1 NMDLI
6 LGLPGETE
14 ADILKTL
21 QEVKKYDMENLTI
34 HSLALKKASTLF
46 KDEDGKITDLERGHI
61 ELGIKN
67 LIAEKKLEPYYM
79 YRQKNSAH
87 WGENIGYSKEGF
99 ESIFNIE
106 MIEENQST
114 IGLGGGAITKK
125 ITEIDEFKDSIKRIV
140 NPKEPATYVSEM
152 VERFGEKLKL
162 FSKIL
167 PLILFF
173 FIFNLKSYS
182 EGKFIFG
189 ANTLVEK
196 DLRLDINKATY
207 EEMLANG
214 INTNQAKKIT
224 EYKEITGGIKDL
236 KELSRISGIGEATV
250 ERLAKKLKVNEG
262 FIGKKIKIN
271 SNDEKNL
278 SYFGFSKDEIKQI
291 KKYREKKGDI
301 LNNIPLMEI
310 MTPKKYEKYRDIIDY
325 GRQ

>member
-1 NMDLI
+1 M
-6 LGLPGETE
+6 
-14 ADILKTL
+14 
-21 QEVKKYDMENLTI
+21 
-34 HSLALKKASTLF
+34 
-46 KDEDGKITDLERGHI
+46 
-61 ELGIKN
+61 
-67 LIAEKKLEPYYM
+67 
-79 YRQKNSAH
+79 
-87 WGENIGYSKEGF
+87 
-99 ESIFNIE
+99 
-106 MIEENQST
+106 
-114 IGLGGGAITKK
+114 
-125 ITEIDEFKDSIKRIV
+125 
-140 NPKEPATYVSEM
+140 
-152 VERFGEKLKL
+152 
-162 FSKIL
+162 
-167 PLILFF
+167 
-173 FIFNLKSYS
+173 
-182 EGKFIFG
+182 
-189 ANTLVEK
+189 
-196 DLRLDINKATY
+196 DINKATY

-250 ERLAKKLKVNEG
+250 ERLAKKLKVNES